1 MDVAPYKG
9 FEIQAVPLESPD
21 SGKWQIN
28 IQIVR
33 HRADGVR
40 SRNFSA
46 GNSYSTRE
54 EAVKHC
60 FQFGKQIID
69 GQSPNCSVS
78 DL

>member
-1 MDVAPYKG
+1 MDIQNYKD
-9 FEIQAVPLESPD
+9 FEIRAIPNQLAD
-21 SGKWQIN
+21 SGQWEVN

-33 HRADGVR
+33 HHGEETG

-46 GNSYSTRE
+46 GNSYPTRR
-54 EAVKHC
+54 EAVQHC

-69 GQSPNCSVS
+69 GQSPTCSVA